1 MPSSV
6 RVGSRPPSS
15 CLIFSNSS
23 GVRPCSRIISGVI
36 ATLIAE
42 VVIRE
47 SLLSHLHQF
56 FACGFLPSPGERAL
70 LSAALDVE
78 FPRVEVETNFRVRIN
93 LTIKGGGQECPPR
106 TRVYTVADEV
116 RHRRHR
122 RTYRS
127 RQDGAR
133 ESPDRHRCRSPGRG
147 KAARHH
153 H

>member
-42 VVIRE
+42 VVIGNLYCRI
-47 SLLSHLHQF
+47 STNFSHVDSYQV
-56 FACGFLPSPGERAL
+56 CVERTL
-70 LSAALDVE
+70 LSAAFDVE
-78 FPRVEVETNFRVRIN
+78 FPTLEVETNFGVK
-93 LTIKGGGQECPPR
+93 IKGGGQECPPH